1 MVNAWGKKK
10 YSQPCR
16 AFLKFLLSIFFQRR
30 KSILLFPGGL
40 SQPCV
45 CVLSG
50 VLLFASPWTVALRA
64 PLSMEFPRQ
73 EYWNGLLFPCRGDLP
88 DQVIKLT
95 SLVSSALAG
104 RFFITGAMRETLK
117 ICGKSGS
124 QSDLFILVLIN
135 VPDSCTRKLKKKYGY
150 EISGGVPNQL
160 FSVLPI
166 SSCLLLKMIMEII

>member
-30 KSILLFPGGL
+30 KSILSFPGGL